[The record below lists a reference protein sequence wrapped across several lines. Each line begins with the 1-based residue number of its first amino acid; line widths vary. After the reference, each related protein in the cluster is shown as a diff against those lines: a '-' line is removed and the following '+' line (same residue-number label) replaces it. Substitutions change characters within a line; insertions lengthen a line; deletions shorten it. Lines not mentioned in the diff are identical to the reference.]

1 MRRVLETR
9 AFFRWRT
16 LADSVICLAA
26 REIEAGRF
34 EADLGGGV
42 VKRRIAYPGRGKRGG
57 ARVLVAHRS
66 RYRVVFLAGRDKA
79 DPGSDFSPS
88 QVGSAQELAAAF
100 ERLDREQ
107 VEFAIA
113 KGALRELCREKV
125 DRR

>member
-1 MRRVLETR
+1 MKRVLETR
-9 AFFRWRT
+9 AFSRWRT
-16 LADSVICLAA
+16 LAESALCLAA
-26 REIEAGRF
+26 REIEAGQF

-42 VKRRIAYPGRGKRGG
+42 IKKRIAYPGRGKSGG

-66 RYRVVFLAGRDKA
+66 RYWIVFLVGRDKA

-100 ERLDREQ
+100 GKLDREH

-113 KGALRELCREKV
+113 NGALRELCREKV